1 MTRKHLAIVVILGA
15 AVLCGGRSIWRAN
28 HPDPVEAAHAAAL
41 PPLPAGAPSA
51 EPSAW
56 LASFFPAPEGP
67 AGAGHCA
74 TCHAAEAAA
83 WAASAHATTVSCAG
97 CHVREGSFHGPGA
110 APAEPAP
117 AGDPAPMPA
126 ASAPASPG
134 GHAPSTPHA
143 EFRSAAFC
151 ASCHDDGG
159 AVTGGE
165 GKPRSELTAEWQR
178 TPAALRGDTCQSC
191 HMPDGAHT
199 WRGFG
204 HVELVRGA
212 FTARAKF
219 ISDGQQMVG
228 KLTVTATEAV
238 GHRLPSGISRE
249 LRLTIDQ
256 LDHAGL
262 ILEGTHREGVLGRR
276 LDPTGTTELFD
287 TRLLPG
293 EAHELPYIAALEAE
307 CAVVRSRVSAVVDPS
322 HPDGEVVWEDKV
334 LIPG

>member
-28 HPDPVEAAHAAAL
+28 HPDPVESAHAAAL

-56 LASFFPAPEGP
+56 LAAFFPAPEGP
-67 AGAGHCA
+67 AGAGDCA
-74 TCHAAEAAA
+74 TCHASEAAA

-97 CHVREGSFHGPGA
+97 CHVRDGAVHGPGA

-117 AGDPAPMPA
+117 A
-126 ASAPASPG
+126 G

-151 ASCHDDGG
+151 APCHDGGG
-159 AVTGGE
+159 AMTGGE

-204 HVELVRGA
+204 DVELVRGA

-238 GHRLPSGISRE
+238 GHRLPSGIGPE

-276 LDPTGTTELFD
+276 LDPTGTTEVFD

-293 EAHELPYIAALEAE
+293 EAHELPYIATLDAE